1 MKNRVI
7 AAGAVVAFFGLLNTN
22 ADPKMW
28 QIAIIAVGIYEAV
41 LLALDILDEVPRKAE
56 KRTRKRQHAQ
66 NEIYRQEEGERLDE
80 AVLNPLRRMREVS

>member
-41 LLALDILDEVPRKAE
+41 LLVLEILDEVPRKAE
-56 KRTRKRQHAQ
+56 KRTRKRRHAQ